1 MHDFLGFFGFRF
13 GEMILFCFFEFF
25 SDFAEREALENIFLN
40 FFFFAVGRIFAA
52 PEELSLTHSNGIEY
66 GSLFFL
72 ICLFVCL

>member
-40 FFFFAVGRIFAA
+40 FFFFCC
-52 PEELSLTHSNGIEY
+52 
-66 GSLFFL
+66 GSDF
-72 ICLFVCL
+72 CGS